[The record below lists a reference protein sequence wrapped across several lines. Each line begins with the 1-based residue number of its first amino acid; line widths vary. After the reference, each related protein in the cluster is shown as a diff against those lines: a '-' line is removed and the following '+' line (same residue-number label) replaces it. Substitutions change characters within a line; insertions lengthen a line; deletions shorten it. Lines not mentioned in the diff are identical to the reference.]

1 VCYYLRIASPLT
13 LSEVRSMLPA
23 GILADALPAEEL
35 GRYRPMLPAAQTVA
49 HLKVGPCSCDLVR
62 ARQADSRE
70 DERDLRRR
78 YTRLGLSRDRIIG
91 ELERHRT
98 DRAALEPQGGWR
110 GAFAG
115 FVAEHARNAGP
126 TLYQL
131 LFLPGSRVGR
141 ETQAL
146 RRTVAEVRADP
157 EGWLT
162 EGQPLLVVR

>member
-78 YTRLGLSRDRIIG
+78 
-91 ELERHRT
+91 
-98 DRAALEPQGGWR
+98 
-110 GAFAG
+110 
-115 FVAEHARNAGP
+115 
-126 TLYQL
+126 
-131 LFLPGSRVGR
+131 
-141 ETQAL
+141 
-146 RRTVAEVRADP
+146 
-157 EGWLT
+157 
-162 EGQPLLVVR
+162 